1 MTDQEIHPYVNKVA
15 TVVIDVGR
23 RISLSIRE
31 MLYSTDGN
39 DPKEE
44 ETRYWL
50 PGNPSVVFYATD
62 VKMIEVSEVHG
73 VVIRLY

>member
-1 MTDQEIHPYVNKVA
+1 VNKQA

-31 MLYSTDGN
+31 ILYSTVPTEDDN
-39 DPKEE
+39 EI
-44 ETRYWL
+44 RYWL
-50 PGNPSVVFYATD
+50 PGNPSVMFYATD
-62 VKMIEVSEVHG
+62 VHGIEVSEVHG